1 MQSFRGELIGSLVE
15 VISSKNE
22 TLIGLK
28 GKIIDET
35 KNTITIQN
43 KKINKILKSHIT
55 IKIDGKIIEGKN
67 LKKRP
72 EDRIKK

>member
-1 MQSFRGELIGSLVE
+1 MQKSFKGELIGSICE
-15 VISSKNE
+15 IISSKNE

-35 KNTITIQN
+35 RNTITIQG
-43 KKINKILKSHIT
+43 KKILKSHVT
-55 IKIDGKIIEGKN
+55 LKINGKIIEGKDI
-67 LKKRP
+67 KRRP